1 MLPRS
6 RGLVLCSP
14 GMPSAPCLSLGAITR
29 NKNRLKLA
37 VVGLLWNRT
46 QRSSHHLTSA
56 GGGRKATT
64 DPSEL
69 LEQSTWIRVHY
80 LFSGFL
86 SIMRSNFIPVA
97 ILHRIW
103 SDLFMCATKQSFRRN
118 NHVIYRGSVEHFH
131 GSDSSRQYPRDIKT
145 SGHSFQRYHACLQR
159 DDAHGK
165 CHISVDIFCWKKR
178 HK

>member
-1 MLPRS
+1 MLLRS

-14 GMPSAPCLSLGAITR
+14 GMPSASCLSLDAITR
-29 NKNRLKLA
+29 NKNRLQLA

-46 QRSSHHLTSA
+46 ERSSHHLTSA
-56 GGGRKATT
+56 GGGRKATA

-69 LEQSTWIRVHY
+69 LEQSTWICVHY

-97 ILHRIW
+97 ILLHIW

-118 NHVIYRGSVEHFH
+118 NHVIYRRSAVHFH
-131 GSDSSRQYPRDIKT
+131 GSDSSYQYPQDIKT
-145 SGHSFQRYHACLQR
+145 SGHSFSDTTPPRCGTTLTENAAFQLTY
-159 DDAHGK
+159 
-165 CHISVDIFCWKKR
+165 SV